1 MNSKLIRRIVR
12 GAAAVMLLGVA
23 AYEYTHAGF
32 TTTAALAGVAGI
44 MLGWMAATGQ
54 G

>member
-12 GAAAVMLLGVA
+12 GAAAVMLLGVT

-32 TTTAALAGVAGI
+32 TTTAALAGIAG
-44 MLGWMAATGQ
+44 LVFGWMASTGQ